1 VVSTVVRRRAPQ
13 PTGQAVLYVHG
24 FVDYFF
30 QTHLADF
37 YCERGLDF
45 YALDLRKYGRSLR
58 DHQTPNFV
66 TSLATY
72 SAEVDEAVRLIRTVD
87 GHDSLLVN
95 GHSTGGLITAL
106 WAHHRRGNGVVDGLF
121 LNSPFLDLNAGWATR
136 NLSTR
141 GVEQLARARP
151 HAIVPTPVSE
161 HYVHSLHREH
171 RGSWDFHLPWK
182 PAAGFGVYAGW
193 LAAIRRGQRKVA
205 RGLAIDVPV
214 LSMSSTHSVT
224 TKHWDERIRSADV
237 VLDAERIARLA
248 PRLGH
253 HVTIVRIHGGMHD
266 LVLSADAARR
276 QVFNELETW
285 LQAYLPR

>member
-1 VVSTVVRRRAPQ
+1 
-13 PTGQAVLYVHG
+13 L
-24 FVDYFF
+24 DYFF

-45 YALDLRKYGRSLR
+45 DALDLRKYGRSLR

-72 SAEVDEAVRLIRTVD
+72 SAGVDEAVRLIRTVD

-106 WAHHRRGNGVVDGLF
+106 WAHPSTRKWCCRRTLPQQPLPGPERRLGHPHPLDPRRGTACPGK
-121 LNSPFLDLNAGWATR
+121 A
-136 NLSTR
+136 
-141 GVEQLARARP
+141 ARDRA
-151 HAIVPTPVSE
+151 TPVSE

-171 RGSWDFHLPWK
+171 RGSWDFHMPWK

-193 LAAIRRGQRKVA
+193 LAAIRRGQRKLA

-224 TKHWDERIRSADV
+224 TKHWDSGSRNGIC
-237 VLDAERIARLA
+237 
-248 PRLGH
+248 P
-253 HVTIVRIHGGMHD
+253 VRQ
-266 LVLSADAARR
+266 S
-276 QVFNELETW
+276 
-285 LQAYLPR
+285 LPRRPSYGPVATNGMIP